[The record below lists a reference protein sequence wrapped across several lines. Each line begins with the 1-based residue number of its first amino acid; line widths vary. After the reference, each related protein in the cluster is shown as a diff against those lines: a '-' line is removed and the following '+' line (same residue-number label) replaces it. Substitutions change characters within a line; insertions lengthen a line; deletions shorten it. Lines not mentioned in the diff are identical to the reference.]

1 MTVAGDFS
9 ITYHKHFKVLKNLRV
24 TPAKTYVLRMC
35 GSDVPTKYPNG
46 TAIESDAKHFSVPV
60 KGVGVGGSIPM
71 AFLEQLD
78 LLDKIK
84 VADPQYVHSPCIRNA
99 EKAGT
104 ILGQGSGSSHAAG
117 WADKTKSNDAVDLVV
132 TDAWSTGACSCDK
145 DVVFDPSSDDTPLG
159 RAEWIKYISTFF
171 NEENRANVA
180 FAREKAAYDATKR
193 IAKDAADV
201 HASLQKPKKKC
212 AWVNEYY
219 DSNWNSFWK
228 LDIAPYKLAYCA
240 DAGMEAVT
248 DKDSN
253 GVAKNYVK
261 SGNDLKNALADV
273 DVVIDETY
281 DSDPAT
287 NLDTQEK
294 VLKNLGIT
302 LKQGAVLLRL
312 DRELS
317 DNSATS
323 TKFYENNAGDSGIN
337 WAWTESGV
345 LRPAH
350 VLQGLVHAVWPDS
363 VKEIPAACVDYFRDV
378 TAGEKSVVKDHT
390 HCDKWDKANADAQ
403 CVTNI
408 ISDDEMALI
417 RDSPAAKP
425 SFIVAILVALVV
437 ALIGA

>member
-1 MTVAGDFS
+1 M
-9 ITYHKHFKVLKNLRV
+9 

-60 KGVGVGGSIPM
+60 KGAAIGWSTPYA
-71 AFLEQLD
+71 AFELLGLE
-78 LLDKIK
+78 DKVK
-84 VADPQYVHSPCIRNA
+84 VVDPQYVHSPCLRQK
-99 EKAGT
+99 EKAGE
-104 ILGQGSGSSHAAG
+104 ILGQGSGSSYPAGSSHAAG

-132 TDAWSTGACSCDK
+132 TDAWSTGACGCDK

-201 HASLQKPKKKC
+201 HAALQKPKKKC
-212 AWVNEYY
+212 AWVNEAY

-228 LDIAPYKLAYCA
+228 LDTTSYKLAYCA

-261 SGNDLKNALADV
+261 SSTDLKNALADV
-273 DVVIDETY
+273 DVIIDQTY

-417 RDSPAAKP
+417 RASPAAGRP
-425 SFIVAILVALVV
+425 SFVVALVGALVV
-437 ALIGA
+437 ALVGA

>member
-1 MTVAGDFS
+1 M
-9 ITYHKHFKVLKNLRV
+9 

-84 VADPQYVHSPCIRNA
+84 VADPQYVHSPCVRNA

-132 TDAWSTGACSCDK
+132 TDAWSTGACGCDK

-212 AWVNEYY
+212 AWVNEAY

-228 LDIAPYKLAYCA
+228 LDTTSYKLAYCA

-261 SGNDLKNALADV
+261 SSTDLKNALADV
-273 DVVIDETY
+273 DVIIDQTY

-294 VLKNLGIT
+294 VLQKLGIT

-323 TKFYENNAGDSGIN
+323 TKFYENNGGTSGHN
-337 WAWTESGV
+337 YAWLESGV
-345 LRPAH
+345 FRPAH
-350 VLQGLVHAVWPDS
+350 ALQGLVHAVWPNS
-363 VKEIPAACVDYFRDV
+363 VKAIPDTCVDYFRDV
-378 TAGEKSVVKDHT
+378 IAGETHVIKDHT
-390 HCDKWDKANADAQ
+390 HCVKWDNANAESK

-408 ISDDEMALI
+408 LSDDEYAAI
-417 RDSPAAKP
+417 RMSPAAKP
-425 SFIVAILVALVV
+425 AFIVAILVALVV

>member
-1 MTVAGDFS
+1 MKKD
-9 ITYHKHFKVLKNLRV
+9 
-24 TPAKTYVLRMC
+24 KTYVLRMC

-84 VADPQYVHSPCIRNA
+84 VADPQYVHSPCVRNA

-132 TDAWSTGACSCDK
+132 TDAWSTGACGCDK
-145 DVVFDPSSDDTPLG
+145 DAVFDPSSDDTPLG
-159 RAEWIKYISTFF
+159 RAEWIKCISTFF

-201 HASLQKPKKKC
+201 HAALQKPKKKC
-212 AWVNEYY
+212 AWVNEAY

-228 LDIAPYKLAYCA
+228 LDTTSYKLAYCA

-261 SGNDLKNALADV
+261 SSTDLKNALADV
-273 DVVIDETY
+273 DVIIDQT
-281 DSDPAT
+281 
-287 NLDTQEK
+287 
-294 VLKNLGIT
+294 
-302 LKQGAVLLRL
+302 
-312 DRELS
+312 
-317 DNSATS
+317 
-323 TKFYENNAGDSGIN
+323 
-337 WAWTESGV
+337 
-345 LRPAH
+345 
-350 VLQGLVHAVWPDS
+350 
-363 VKEIPAACVDYFRDV
+363 
-378 TAGEKSVVKDHT
+378 
-390 HCDKWDKANADAQ
+390 
-403 CVTNI
+403 
-408 ISDDEMALI
+408 
-417 RDSPAAKP
+417 
-425 SFIVAILVALVV
+425 
-437 ALIGA
+437 